1 MSIPGAE
8 RVEPLGSAFAD
19 WPAVECPALGAG
31 DGAHAVRLRSH
42 LLVADPDPVVL
53 VVDGVYLLIEIS
65 PDPVDHVLDLP
76 QRPRLP
82 EERLEDLVGDNGNP
96 S

>member
-8 RVEPLGSAFAD
+8 RVEPHGSAFAD
-19 WPAVECPALGAG
+19 LPAVECPALGAG
-31 DGAHAVRLRSH
+31 DGAHAVRLRSR
-42 LLVADPDPVVL
+42 LLVADDNPVVL
-53 VVDGVYLLIEIS
+53 VVDGVYLLIEIA

-82 EERLEDLVGDNGNP
+82 EERLEDLEGDNGNY